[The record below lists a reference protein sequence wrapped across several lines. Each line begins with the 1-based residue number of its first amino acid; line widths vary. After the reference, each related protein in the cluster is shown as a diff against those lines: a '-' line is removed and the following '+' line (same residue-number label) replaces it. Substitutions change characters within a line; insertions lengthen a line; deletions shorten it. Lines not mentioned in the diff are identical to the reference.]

1 MGRILCFDFGKKRVG
16 IAITDELKII
26 SSPYDT
32 IKTDEVNPFID
43 SYNKKNHIELIVYYS
58 VKSSTLINS

>member
-32 IKTDEVNPFID
+32 IKPDEVIPFID
-43 SYNKKNHIELIVYYS
+43 SYNKKNHI
-58 VKSSTLINS
+58 